1 VVETWEEALLHG
13 TSTFLSPDHPWHNN
27 AVNFN
32 NKVETREAPEAL
44 SGAQVLEQ
52 YDTFEQVEFGKT
64 LLSQKRKHDEDNR
77 WHNWWKKSIF
87 LSSLAGLLC
96 SLGFACPY
104 CHKHTNYLRFKQGK
118 KQC

>member
-52 YDTFEQVEFGKT
+52 YDTFEQVEFGMT
-64 LLSQKRKHDEDNR
+64 LLS
-77 WHNWWKKSIF
+77 KKGSMTKTTDGTTGGRRVCF
-87 LSSLAGLLC
+87 
-96 SLGFACPY
+96 
-104 CHKHTNYLRFKQGK
+104 
-118 KQC
+118 